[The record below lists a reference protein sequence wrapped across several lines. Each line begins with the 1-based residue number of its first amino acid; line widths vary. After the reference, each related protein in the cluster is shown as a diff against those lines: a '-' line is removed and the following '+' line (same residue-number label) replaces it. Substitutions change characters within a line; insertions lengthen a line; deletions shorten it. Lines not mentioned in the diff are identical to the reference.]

1 MNKEMG
7 KLLFYLKLNFKNIK
21 KLFSRQAGYKFEYE
35 LNEKTGCLSFSV
47 DNKV

>member
-7 KLLFYLKLNFKNIK
+7 KLLFLLKLNFKIIK
-21 KLFSRQAGYKFEYE
+21 TIAARQGNKFEYE
-35 LNEKTGCLSFSV
+35 LNEKTGCLSFSF